1 VRHAKTDALDALEPL
16 LQRLRSVEGL
26 NEKTRGVFY
35 RRSKAFLHFHEDPSG
50 LHADVRLA
58 SDFERF
64 RVQTS
69 KERDALVRRIVAH
82 LNEEA
87 GR

>member
-1 VRHAKTDALDALEPL
+1 MRHAKTAALDELEPL
-16 LQRLRSVEGL
+16 LERLRAVEGL
-26 NEKTRGVFY
+26 TEKTRGVFY

-50 LHADVRLA
+50 LHADVRLT

-69 KERDALVRRIVAH
+69 KERNALMKRIVAH
-82 LNEEA
+82 LNEEV
-87 GR
+87 